1 MQSRERRGGS
11 VIQGEHQRVRE
22 KGQGVSRITDF
33 RGMYADQAQA
43 TVEQSWMD
51 SHEAIEEDSTEASSS
66 AAQPPPVPA

>member
-11 VIQGEHQRVRE
+11 AVQGEHQRVRE
-22 KGQGVSRITDF
+22 KGQGGSRVNGLSRI
-33 RGMYADQAQA
+33 YADQAQA